1 MKSILK
7 RIIKDFHVR
16 WIPKYHPREIDVPSG
31 IQKIITLV
39 GPRRSGKTYMLFQTM
54 DRLIRSGVSKEQI
67 LYLNF
72 EDERI
77 ELDGQYDTIFEAYLE
92 LYPGMNIE
100 DVYLFLDEIQNLE
113 GWERF
118 IRRVYDT
125 LTRRI
130 YLTGSNSRMLS
141 MEIATA
147 LRGRTLS
154 IEVLPLSFREFLLFQ
169 GVDTEDRSSLK
180 NSSLIK
186 QNLQDYLEWG
196 GYPETVG
203 LESHYR
209 TTILQEYFNV
219 TLYRD
224 IVERY
229 DVSDVHILKYVMKRL
244 LESFTKEFSVNKIYN
259 DLKSRNL
266 SIGKDRLY
274 RFVEYVESVYMI
286 AILEK
291 YAPSVLKREMSNKKI
306 YLYSNGLATALV
318 PVFGEDRGKLLENAV
333 FIYLRR
339 LNNNLV
345 FLKNRF
351 ECDFILTGAN
361 EKAMAIQ
368 VTERLTKENL
378 SREIG
383 GLKKAMDSFDMSR
396 GTVVVSEEVHKQ
408 IIETLPSSI
417 QVIHAAEWFLTDLG

>member
-54 DRLIRSGVSKEQI
+54 DRLIRSGVSKEQV

-92 LYPGMNIE
+92 LYPNMNFE
-100 DVYLFLDEIQNLE
+100 DVYLFFDEIQNLE

-118 IRRVYDT
+118 VRRTYDT
-125 LTRRI
+125 LTRTI

-169 GVDTEDRSSLK
+169 GIDTADRYSLK
-180 NSSLIK
+180 NRSLIK
-186 QNLQDYLEWG
+186 QNLEDYLVWG
-196 GYPETVG
+196 GYPEIVG
-203 LESHYR
+203 LEPHYKMR
-209 TTILQEYFNV
+209 ILQEYFNV

-229 DVSDVHILKYVMKRL
+229 EVSDVHILKYVMKRL
-244 LESFTKEFSVNKIYN
+244 MESFTREFSVNKIYN

-318 PVFGEDRGKLLENAV
+318 PVFGENRGKLLENAV
-333 FIYLRR
+333 FFHLRR
-339 LNNNLV
+339 LGRNIS

-351 ECDFILTGAN
+351 ECDFVISEAS

-368 VTERLTKENL
+368 VTERLTGENV

-383 GLKKAMDSFDMSR
+383 GLKKAMDHVGISR
-396 GTVVVSEEVHKQ
+396 GIVVVLEEMHKR
-408 IIETLPSSI
+408 IIKRLPSSI
-417 QVIHAAEWFLTDLG
+417 RVIQAADWFLTDPI

>member
-1 MKSILK
+1 MKNILK

-16 WIPKYHPREIDVPSG
+16 WIPKYHQREIDVPSEVP
-31 IQKIITLV
+31 KIITLV

-54 DRLIRSGVSKEQI
+54 DRLIRSGVPKEEI

-77 ELDGQYDTIFEAYLE
+77 DLDGRYDTIFEAYLE
-92 LYPGMNIE
+92 LYPGTNIE

-118 IRRVYDT
+118 IRRTYDT
-125 LTRRI
+125 LTQRI
-130 YLTGSNSRMLS
+130 YLTGSNSKMLS
-141 MEIATA
+141 MEIATT

-203 LESHYR
+203 LEPHYK

-229 DVSDVHILKYVMKRL
+229 DVSDVHILRYVMKRL

-259 DLKSRNL
+259 DLKSRNV

-291 YAPSVLKREMSNKKI
+291 YAPSVLKREMSNRKI

-318 PVFGEDRGKLLENAV
+318 PVYGEDRGKLLENAV
-333 FIYLRR
+333 FFHLRR
-339 LNNNLV
+339 LNRNLS

-351 ECDFILTGAN
+351 ECDFILPEPG
-361 EKAMAIQ
+361 EKATAIQ
-368 VTERLTKENL
+368 VTERLTEENV

-383 GLKKAMDSFDMSR
+383 GLKKTMDRLDISR
-396 GTVVVSEEVHKQ
+396 GIVVVSDEIHKQ
-408 IIETLPSSI
+408 LIEALPSSI
-417 QVIHAAEWFLTDLG
+417 QVIHAAEWFLTDPV

>member
-1 MKSILK
+1 MKKLLK

-16 WIPKYHPREIDVPSG
+16 WIPKYHQREIDVPTEVP
-31 IQKIITLV
+31 KIITLV

-77 ELDGQYDTIFEAYLE
+77 DLDGQYDRIFEAYLE
-92 LYPGMNIE
+92 LYPNMNIE
-100 DVYLFLDEIQNLE
+100 DVYLFFDEIQNLE
-113 GWERF
+113 DWERF
-118 IRRVYDT
+118 VRRTYDT
-125 LTRRI
+125 LTRTI

-169 GVDTEDRSSLK
+169 GVDTEDRYSLK

-196 GYPETVG
+196 GYPEIVG
-203 LESHYR
+203 LEPHYKM
-209 TTILQEYFNV
+209 TILQEYFNV

-229 DVSDVHILKYVMKRL
+229 DVSDVHILKYLMKRL
-244 LESFTKEFSVNKIYN
+244 LGSFTKEFSVNKIYY

-274 RFVEYVESVYMI
+274 QFVEYVESVYMI

-318 PVFGEDRGKLLENAV
+318 PAYGEDRGKLLENAV
-333 FIYLRR
+333 FFHLRR
-339 LNNNLV
+339 LNRNLS

-351 ECDFILTGAN
+351 ECDFILPEPG
-361 EKAMAIQ
+361 EKATAIQ
-368 VTERLTKENL
+368 VTERLTEENV

-383 GLKKAMDSFDMSR
+383 GLKKAMDHLDIPR
-396 GTVVVSEEVHKQ
+396 GIVVVSEEIHKQ
-408 IIETLPSSI
+408 IIKTLPSSI
-417 QVIHAAEWFLTDLG
+417 QVIQAAEWFLTDSV

>member
-54 DRLIRSGVSKEQI
+54 DRLIKSGVSKEQI

-92 LYPGMNIE
+92 LYPNMNFE
-100 DVYLFLDEIQNLE
+100 NVYLFFDEIQNLE

-118 IRRVYDT
+118 VRRTYDT
-125 LTRRI
+125 LTRTI

-169 GVDTEDRSSLK
+169 GIDTADRYSLK
-180 NSSLIK
+180 NRSLIK

-196 GYPETVG
+196 GYPEIVG
-203 LESHYR
+203 LEPHYKMR
-209 TTILQEYFNV
+209 ILQEYFNV

-229 DVSDVHILKYVMKRL
+229 EVSDIHILKYVMKRL
-244 LESFTKEFSVNKIYN
+244 MESFTREFSVNKIYN
-259 DLKSRNL
+259 DLKSKNL

-291 YAPSVLKREMSNKKI
+291 YVPSVLKREMSNKKI

-318 PVFGEDRGKLLENAV
+318 PVFGENRGKLLENAV
-333 FIYLRR
+333 FFHLRR
-339 LNNNLV
+339 LGRNIS

-351 ECDFILTGAN
+351 ECDFVLSEAS

-368 VTERLTKENL
+368 VTERLTEENV

-383 GLKKAMDSFDMSR
+383 GLKKAMDHVGISQ
-396 GTVVVSEEVHKQ
+396 GIVVVLEEIHKR
-408 IIETLPSSI
+408 IIKTLPSSI
-417 QVIHAAEWFLTDLG
+417 QVIQAADWFLTDPV

>member
-1 MKSILK
+1 MKNILK
-7 RIIKDFHVR
+7 RIIKDFHLR
-16 WIPKYHPREIDVPSG
+16 WIPMYHQREIDVPTDLP
-31 IQKIITLV
+31 KIITLV
-39 GPRRSGKTYMLFQTM
+39 GPRRSGKTYLLFQIM
-54 DRLIRSGVSKEQI
+54 DRLVKSGVSKEQV

-92 LYPGMNIE
+92 LHPDIKMG

-118 IRRVYDT
+118 IRRTYDT
-125 LTRRI
+125 FTRKI

-141 MEIATA
+141 REIATA
-147 LRGRTLS
+147 LRGRTLP
-154 IEVLPLSFREFLLFQ
+154 IEVLPLSFKEFLLFQ
-169 GVDTEDRSSLK
+169 GVDTEDRYSLK

-186 QNLQDYLEWG
+186 QNLRDYLEWG

-203 LESHYR
+203 LDPHYK

-229 DVSDVHILKYVMKRL
+229 DVSDVHILKYFIKRL
-244 LESFTKEFSVNKIYN
+244 LGSFTKEFSVNKIYN

-286 AILEK
+286 AVLEK

-306 YLYSNGLATALV
+306 YLYSNGLATAMV
-318 PVFGEDRGKLLENAV
+318 PLLGEDRGKLLENAV
-333 FIYLRR
+333 FFHLRR
-339 LNNNLV
+339 LNRNLL

-351 ECDFILTGAN
+351 ECDFILLGSG
-361 EKAMAIQ
+361 EEAMAIQ
-368 VTERLTKENL
+368 VTERLTRENL

-383 GLKKAMDSFDMSR
+383 GLKKGMDRFDMSQ
-396 GTVVVSEEVHKQ
+396 GIVVVSEEIHKQ

-417 QVIHAAEWFLTDLG
+417 KVIHAAEWFLTDLV